1 MARVLDSGQVRFSR
15 NVRFIRRLRFTS
27 IWMSS
32 EPTLRQVAVPGP
44 LVLKFVL
51 AGLLSLAVVAIVPR
65 TVSSTGDVPPV
76 GMLLVTATIVG
87 AICATL
93 LFWGLRSDL
102 GLPKTVAIYAVVFNV
117 LVILVKLTLG
127 PHGFYEVDQVEELD
141 GTFAID
147 NTVMAVGA
155 AALVFLLYVGVYIG
169 LYRYFRAKVQHL
181 SPRDS
186 RLMKF
191 SGRRAVIGIVVLTI
205 LCVATGGALL
215 LLFFPLIG
223 GLSYLDFVFSSS
235 LSLLIAV
242 ILACATGIAAMT
254 FSSAADRARVVGDAS
269 VFVSFFWVGLYF
281 LALYHVLWVVYVL
294 VLTAIW
300 PLKVVNPK

>member
-1 MARVLDSGQVRFSR
+1 
-15 NVRFIRRLRFTS
+15 
-27 IWMSS
+27 MSS
-32 EPTLRQVAVPGP
+32 EPALRHVAVPGP
-44 LVLKFVL
+44 LVLKLVV
-51 AGLLSLAVVAIVPR
+51 AGLLSLAVVVIVPR

-87 AICATL
+87 AICAAL

-102 GLPKTVAIYAVVFNV
+102 GLPTMVAVYAVVFNV
-117 LVILVKLTLG
+117 LVILVKLALG
-127 PHGFYEVDQVEELD
+127 PHGFYEVNQVEDLD
-141 GTFAID
+141 ATFSID
-147 NTVMAVGA
+147 NTGMAFAA
-155 AALVFLLYVGVYIG
+155 AALVFVLYVGVY
-169 LYRYFRAKVQHL
+169 LMLFRYFRGKVRHL
-181 SPRDS
+181 VPRGS
-186 RLMKF
+186 LPMKA
-191 SGRRAVIGIVVLTI
+191 SGRGIVITILVLTI
-205 LCVATGGALL
+205 LLVASGGGLL
-215 LLFFPLIG
+215 LVLFPLIA
-223 GLSYLDFVFSSS
+223 GLDYLDFVFASS

-254 FSSAADRARVVGDAS
+254 FSSAADRARAVGDAS